1 MTEVC
6 YGVGTESCL
15 QPITDEVFSYRIAS
29 KDDGARLDIVAESFW
44 GRDRQRDHEFFD
56 VRVFNPLAPS
66 YRIHLSLTVI
76 VEMSYKKEEPM
87 TKESEK

>member
-6 YGVGTESCL
+6 YGVGTEPCL

-44 GRDRQRDHEFFD
+44 GRDRQRVFFD

-66 YRIHLSLTVI
+66 YRIHLSPSVI
-76 VEMSYKKEEPM
+76 VEVS
-87 TKESEK
+87 